1 MRKTNRIRRFAFT
14 AALAAF
20 LASGAYAF
28 TASNTVPGTQV
39 GAGSGTI
46 SGYTATNVQY
56 TLDATTPTNLNAV
69 AFTIAPATT
78 SAVRVQLCERRRL
91 VLLHEHRRRRLVRH
105 DLARSGD
112 GRGRHPADG
121 GRSAVAPDRAGPT
134 TPGPARPLSLPN

>member
-28 TASNTVPGTQV
+28 TASNTVPGTQA

-56 TLDATTPTNLNAV
+56 TLDSTTPTNVNAV
-69 AFTIAPATT
+69 AFTIAPVTT
-78 SAVRVQLCERRRL
+78 SAVKVQL
-91 VLLHEHRRRRLVRH
+91 
-105 DLARSGD
+105 ASG
-112 GRGRHPADG
+112 GAWYSCTNTAG
-121 GRSAVAPDRAGPT
+121 AVSCATIAPTQAT
-134 TPGPARPLSLPN
+134 AAAATQLTVVAAQ

>member
-56 TLDATTPTNLNAV
+56 TLDPTTPTNVNAV
-69 AFTIAPATT
+69 AFTIAPTTT
-78 SAVRVQLCERRRL
+78 SAVKVQLASGGFL
-91 VLLHEHRRRRLVRH
+91 VLVHEHGRRRLVRD

-112 GRGRHPADG
+112 GRGSDPADG
-121 GRSAVAPDRAGPT
+121 GRSAVAPPQGGPT
-134 TPGPARPLSLPN
+134 TPGPP

>member
-56 TLDATTPTNLNAV
+56 TLDPTTPTNVNAV
-69 AFTIAPATT
+69 AFTIAPVTT
-78 SAVRVQLCERRRL
+78 SAVKVQL
-91 VLLHEHRRRRLVRH
+91 
-105 DLARSGD
+105 ASG
-112 GRGRHPADG
+112 GAWYSCTNTAG
-121 GRSAVAPDRAGPT
+121 AVSCAT
-134 TPGPARPLSLPN
+134 LSPQATAAAATQLTVVAAQ

>member
-28 TASNTVPGTQV
+28 TASNTVPGTQA

-78 SAVRVQLCERRRL
+78 STVKVQLS
-91 VLLHEHRRRRLVRH
+91 
-105 DLARSGD
+105 SG
-112 GRGRHPADG
+112 GAWYSCTNTAG
-121 GRSAVAPDRAGPT
+121 AVSCAT
-134 TPGPARPLSLPN
+134 TSPQATAAAATQLTVVAAQ